1 MLHLDLLGILND
13 RDLDLENYFSV
24 NLQQP
29 EEQPHKNKP
38 ELPMAIPQQ
47 PIMTNVNEGI
57 VNNDKEL
64 IVHDRSDVLAFI
76 KSKQQI
82 NTQHEEK
89 RDENKVSTWM
99 AAVKGDHYI

>member
-38 ELPMAIPQQ
+38 ELPMAIP
-47 PIMTNVNEGI
+47 
-57 VNNDKEL
+57 
-64 IVHDRSDVLAFI
+64 
-76 KSKQQI
+76 
-82 NTQHEEK
+82 
-89 RDENKVSTWM
+89 
-99 AAVKGDHYI
+99 